1 MIHPIPP
8 GTRDILPDEMRE
20 LRRLHL
26 AMIEVFESRGYGEV
40 ATPAIEYDDVLA
52 RGDGRTADSAYRFF
66 DERGDLL
73 ALRSDM
79 TVPIARLVASR
90 YADAEWPLR
99 LCYLAN
105 AFRAVRPQRG
115 QMREFAQAG
124 VELIGAPAPGGTVEV
139 IEVLEATLDAAG
151 LDRAVVGLGDADLY
165 RQLLSEFEVEGEARD
180 AILERLAMHDLVGLE
195 VELSQAGLTTAQV
208 DTCVA
213 LSQLRGGREVLDQAR
228 AIGGAAVER
237 ATARLGETFAALEE
251 RGVAERVRVDLGL
264 LRDLGYY
271 SGAIL
276 EVYDPAVGHVL
287 GGGDATTGCSSA
299 LASTCLRQGLPS
311 TWSGSTS
318 PRWRSLGAR
327 SRRERRSRG
336 YGGCEGGR
344 AAEAR
349 RAARCAARGN
359 ARCPRRGRCRHRRGA
374 RRVAI
379 ADLPGRGNH
388 ARDDAPL

>member
-40 ATPAIEYDDVLA
+40 ATPAIEYDEVLA
-52 RGDGRTADSAYRFF
+52 RGDGRTAASAYRFF

-124 VELIGAPAPGGTVEV
+124 VELIGAPAPGGTMEV

-151 LDRAVVGLGDADLY
+151 LDRALIGLGDADLY
-165 RQLLSEFEVEGEARD
+165 RQLLTEFKVEGDARD

-195 VELSQAGLTTAQV
+195 VELSQAGLATKQV

-237 ATARLGETFAALEE
+237 ATARLGETYGALEE

-287 GGGDATTGCSSA
+287 GGGGRYDELLKRFGIDLPAAGFA
-299 LASTCLRQGLPS
+299 LYLERVHVAQMEE
-311 TWSGSTS
+311 
-318 PRWRSLGAR
+318 
-327 SRRERRSRG
+327 SRREEPS
-336 YGGCEGGR
+336 
-344 AAEAR
+344 
-349 RAARCAARGN
+349 
-359 ARCPRRGRCRHRRGA
+359 
-374 RRVAI
+374 
-379 ADLPGRGNH
+379 
-388 ARDDAPL
+388 